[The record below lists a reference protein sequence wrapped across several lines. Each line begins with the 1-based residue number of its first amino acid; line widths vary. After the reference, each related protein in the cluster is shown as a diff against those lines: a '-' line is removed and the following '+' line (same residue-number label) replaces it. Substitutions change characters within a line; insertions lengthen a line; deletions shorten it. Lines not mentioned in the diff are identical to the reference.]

1 MHPAPLRLLAALPG
15 GGDWVGALGSEGTM
29 GNLRAVTWVT
39 GGDGLGVG
47 GAEQSSGPR
56 GSLLLWGGP
65 KGGLTETELYPQLG
79 SSCPH
84 PPSCQKAEF
93 KKAHSSSFINSL
105 WTLP

>member
-1 MHPAPLRLLAALPG
+1 MHPAHLRLLAALPG
-15 GGDWVGALGSEGTM
+15 GGDWAGALGSKGTV

-47 GAEQSSGPR
+47 GTEQSSGPR

-65 KGGLTETELYPQLG
+65 KAGLTETELYPQLG

-84 PPSCQKAEF
+84 PQSCQKAEF